1 MKETQDNTRAIT
13 NYIRTL
19 RERKDYTQNYLA
31 AKLSI
36 SQNAYS
42 KLELGYSTLS
52 VQRLFD
58 IANILEI
65 DIAEL
70 IDSGITPKKTVDNS
84 LIPELTLLY

>member
-70 IDSGITPKKTVDNS
+70 IDSGITPKKTVDN
-84 LIPELTLLY
+84 

>member
-1 MKETQDNTRAIT
+1 MKETRDNTRAIT

-70 IDSGITPKKTVDNS
+70 IDSGITPKKTVDN
-84 LIPELTLLY
+84 